1 MRVGSLF
8 AGIGGFDLGLAWAG
22 YDIAWQVEEDEWCRK
37 VLAKHWP
44 DVARF
49 TDVRDC
55 GLHNLEPVDV
65 ICGGFPCQD
74 ISLAGRQAGLDG
86 ERSSLWWEMR
96 RIVGELRPPYVIVE
110 NVPNLFIRGFDRVL
124 GSLSEIGYDAEW
136 GVISANDVGAPHL
149 RQRLWI
155 VAYPASVGSGGV
167 TGKLRTEDERQA
179 QERQEERV
187 PESDESSKSQGT
199 GGAVAY
205 PAGARGEARDGDPL
219 GNGNGSYRHQGV
231 AAGQGGEGGA
241 SAMAYPH
248 GDDRRGASGPVSC
261 GRHPRVEH
269 RRGDTGLNV
278 SEPAEE
284 LAHTSGP
291 RLEGHT
297 GDVSHSNEPG
307 RVASGPDGSTTDAGL
322 YERTRWHHSGWVAEP
337 NVGRVAHGVSKRV
350 DRLRGIGNAIVPQI
364 AYWLG
369 TRIKDAQ

>member
-8 AGIGGFDLGLAWAG
+8 AGIGGFDLGLSWAG
-22 YDIAWQVEEDEWCRK
+22 YDIAWQVEQDEWCRK

-49 TDVRDC
+49 TDVCDC

-155 VAYPASVGSGGV
+155 VAYPI
-167 TGKLRTEDERQA
+167 
-179 QERQEERV
+179 
-187 PESDESSKSQGT
+187 
-199 GGAVAY
+199 
-205 PAGARGEARDGDPL
+205 GARGEAWDGDGL
-219 GNGNGSYRHQGV
+219 GNGNGSCRHQGV

-241 SAMAYPH
+241 DAMEDASCTLLEERIHDGRTQREDSQSARSSKELAHPH
-248 GDDRRGASGPVSC
+248 GDDRRGASSPVSC
-261 GRHPRVEH
+261 GRQPRVEH
-269 RRGDTGLNV
+269 RRGDTGLDV

-284 LAHTSGP
+284 LAHTIGP

-297 GDVSHSNEPG
+297 GDVSYSNEPG
-307 RVASGPDGSTTDAGL
+307 RVASRPDGSVAPESVC
-322 YERTRWHHSGWVAEP
+322 ERTRWHHPGWVSEP

>member
-8 AGIGGFDLGLAWAG
+8 AGIGGFDLGLSWAG
-22 YDIAWQVEEDEWCRK
+22 YDIAWQVEQDEWCRK

-49 TDVRDC
+49 TDVCDC

-124 GSLSEIGYDAEW
+124 GSLSEIGYDAEL
-136 GVISANDVGAPHL
+136 GVVSANDVGAPHL

-155 VAYPASVGSGGV
+155 VAYPI
-167 TGKLRTEDERQA
+167 
-179 QERQEERV
+179 
-187 PESDESSKSQGT
+187 
-199 GGAVAY
+199 
-205 PAGARGEARDGDPL
+205 GARGEAWDGDPL
-219 GNGNGSYRHQGV
+219 GNDHRSYRHEGV

-241 SAMAYPH
+241 SAMAHPH
-248 GDDRRGASGPVSC
+248 GDDGRGASSPVSC
-261 GRHPRVEH
+261 GRQPRVEH

-284 LAHTSGP
+284 LAHTIGP
-291 RLEGHT
+291 RLEGHA
-297 GDVSHSNEPG
+297 GDVSHSDEPG
-307 RVASGPDGSTTDAGL
+307 RVASGPDGSTADAGV

-337 NVGRVAHGVSKRV
+337 DVGRVAHGVSKRV